1 MWTFLGE
8 FIGVAIQEPR
18 FIPNNTILA
27 IKCFLKKKM
36 SPMTESLC
44 VTHIIAG

>member
-18 FIPNNTILA
+18 FTPNNTILA
-27 IKCFLKKKM
+27 IKCLKEREM
-36 SPMTESLC
+36 SPMTKSLC